1 MEDFVD
7 AVIVGVFVFT
17 KDSLGVTVWTADELA
32 VLEPYDE
39 PLMDGLTVFDALTVP
54 VVETVVLCFR
64 EFVIVGEPDR
74 VLLGFVDRD

>member
-1 MEDFVD
+1 M
-7 AVIVGVFVFT
+7 
-17 KDSLGVTVWTADELA
+17 
-32 VLEPYDE
+32 EPYDE
-39 PLMDGLTVFDALTVP
+39 PLMDGLTVFDALTVT